1 MIEFILLETNGLAD
15 PCELVQKFWLDEE
28 LMSKVNFHSCVSLI
42 DCVNFSKKLK
52 STSKIDDQP
61 FPENELLLRQLVFA
75 DKILLNKTDISEKVD
90 DILDCICEVN
100 NQAEVI
106 QTQFAYISLEQLFK
120 KVE

>member
-1 MIEFILLETNGLAD
+1 
-15 PCELVQKFWLDEE
+15 
-28 LMSKVNFHSCVSLI
+28 
-42 DCVNFSKKLK
+42 
-52 STSKIDDQP
+52 
-61 FPENELLLRQLVFA
+61 LRQLVFA

-106 QTQFAYISLEQLFK
+106 QTQFAYINLEQLFK